1 MADPD
6 DFVGLGPFF
15 RIIEE
20 GLRGLVDGDHFF
32 DLHADDVVVE
42 FIHTVPGYPRRIVGR
57 PALIDVY
64 RPYSGAMML
73 HRCFDLVRYHDRDA
87 GVVVLEYASEGHA
100 VATGAP
106 YLNRFISVITIT
118 DRRITHWRDYLDPLA
133 VFDALGWP
141 ERG

>member
-42 FIHTVPGYPRRIVGR
+42 FIHTVPGYPGGSWGVRR
-57 PALIDVY
+57 
-64 RPYSGAMML
+64 
-73 HRCFDLVRYHDRDA
+73 
-87 GVVVLEYASEGHA
+87 
-100 VATGAP
+100 
-106 YLNRFISVITIT
+106 
-118 DRRITHWRDYLDPLA
+118 
-133 VFDALGWP
+133 
-141 ERG
+141 